1 MHRRSGFT
9 LLELLIAAAIMT
21 IILAALGA
29 LFASSSQAHRT
40 TVRVTERQQEAE
52 AAIQLLVHEIGLAGY
67 RGVGQHDPNRTF
79 GGDGRTLVIT
89 HGSGTAPDTVQ
100 IRYFEDRFSPGERL
114 VVFGVNTARRTIFR
128 QEGTGEAHDIVSNVT
143 NLQVIQYIRRDGI
156 RVDVPPAEPRPPIPD
171 NLAAI
176 NLEITFANNTV
187 WRFPVGL
194 SNPQTTGGG

>member
-1 MHRRSGFT
+1 MNRRSGFT
-9 LLELLIAAAIMT
+9 LLELLIAAAIMA

-29 LFASSSQAHRT
+29 LFVSSSQAYRT

-67 RGVGQHDPNRTF
+67 RGVGEHDANRTF
-79 GGDGRTLVIT
+79 SGDGRTLVIT
-89 HGSGTAPDTVQ
+89 HGVGTAPDTVQ
-100 IRYFEDRFSPGERL
+100 VRYFEDRFLPGERL
-114 VVFGVNTARRTIFR
+114 VTFGVNAERRTIFR
-128 QEGTGEAHDIVSNVT
+128 QEGAGEAQDIVSNVT

-156 RVDVPPAEPRPPIPD
+156 RVEVPPEEPRPPIPE

-176 NLEITFANNTV
+176 NLEITFADNSV